1 LGLPSEEWGE
11 EVAAVVT
18 PHSTDDMPT
27 PQELFEFCR
36 ANLTHFKAPRQ
47 WSITTR
53 ELPHTQSGKA
63 QKFVL
68 REIILNGEIKI
79 ERV

>member
-1 LGLPSEEWGE
+1 MPSEEWGE

-18 PHSTDDMPT
+18 PHSADDMPT

-36 ANLTHFKAPRQ
+36 ARMTHFKVPRL
-47 WSITTR
+47 WSVTTR
-53 ELPHTQSGKA
+53 EMPYTGAGKA
-63 QKFVL
+63 QKFVI
-68 REIILNGEIKI
+68 RETIQNGEIEI